1 MRDVLPEIERWRA
14 DGEEVAVATVV
25 KTWGSAPRSVGA
37 RMAMTSSGKI
47 AGSVSGGCVEGAVV
61 EESTRIL
68 ATGKP
73 KLLIFG
79 VDDEK
84 AWTVG
89 LACGGTIEVFV
100 EKLQDAAFEAIRA
113 AIVSERP
120 VAEVTVV
127 RGPDGLVG
135 KKLVLAAGGSP
146 AVLPGPEVD
155 EAALQA
161 AQEALASG
169 KSRSVPAGET
179 GAELFTDVVLP
190 PPRLI
195 VVGGVHVAIAL
206 VTLARTL
213 GFETIVVDPRQAFG
227 SAERFPH
234 ADRLVSKWPDE
245 ALREVGLT
253 SSTAVAVLSHD
264 PKLDDPA
271 LSVAL
276 PSPAFYVGALGS
288 QKTQEKRRL
297 RLREA
302 GLSSDQLARLRAP
315 IGLDLGGRS
324 PEEIALSVMAEIVAV
339 RRGAGQR

>member
-1 MRDVLPEIERWRA
+1 
-14 DGEEVAVATVV
+14 
-25 KTWGSAPRSVGA
+25 
-37 RMAMTSSGKI
+37 
-47 AGSVSGGCVEGAVV
+47 
-61 EESTRIL
+61 
-68 ATGKP
+68 
-73 KLLIFG
+73 
-79 VDDEK
+79 
-84 AWTVG
+84 
-89 LACGGTIEVFV
+89 
-100 EKLQDAAFEAIRA
+100 
-113 AIVSERP
+113 

-127 RGPDGLVG
+127 RGPDGLLG

-146 AVLPGPEVD
+146 TVLPGPEVD

-161 AQEALASG
+161 AREALASG
-169 KSRSVPAGET
+169 KTRSARASET
-179 GAELFTDVVLP
+179 GAELFADVVLP

-276 PSPAFYVGALGS
+276 ASPAFYVGALGS

-302 GLSSDQLARLRAP
+302 GLSSEQLARLRAP

-339 RRGAGQR
+339 RHGAGQR